1 LTGRRHQVNT
11 VNIETRDRILAEA
24 RDLFLER
31 GLEGFSMRVLG
42 ERVGISAPAI
52 YRHFEDKDALLAT
65 LIDSSFSAFSSYLGR
80 ALSGTTPLER
90 FRRSGEAYFAF
101 ALENPRAY
109 RLMFLTDCRE
119 LGLVR
124 ISQEIDERARGTF
137 LFLVDRIREC
147 IDAGVFAPGD
157 PTAVALWV
165 WSQVHGLSSLWL
177 LGQLDGKLD
186 LDGFQKTA
194 AEGLDRLEIA
204 LRSRETAL
212 RR

>member
-1 LTGRRHQVNT
+1 M
-11 VNIETRDRILAEA
+11 ETRERILSEA

-52 YRHFEDKDALLAT
+52 YRHFADKDALLAT
-65 LIDSSFSAFSSYLGR
+65 LIDASFSTFASYLGR
-80 ALSGTTPLER
+80 ALAGRSPLER
-90 FRRSGEAYFAF
+90 FHRCGEAYFAF

-124 ISQEIDERARGTF
+124 ISQEIEERAQSTF
-137 LFLVDRIREC
+137 LFLVDRVREC

-157 PTAVALWV
+157 PTHASLWV

-177 LGQLDGKLD
+177 LGQLDGKKLD
-186 LDGFQKTA
+186 LDGFRKLS
-194 AEGLDRLEIA
+194 AEGLGRIEISLRSREIA
-204 LRSRETAL
+204 LRH
-212 RR
+212 

>member
-1 LTGRRHQVNT
+1 M
-11 VNIETRDRILAEA
+11 ETRDRILNEA
-24 RDLFLER
+24 RDLFLEA
-31 GLEGFSMRVLG
+31 GLEGFSMRVLA

-65 LIDSSFSAFSSYLGR
+65 LIDASFSTFSSYLVR
-80 ALSGTTPLER
+80 ALTGTTPLER
-90 FRRSGEAYFAF
+90 FRRCGEAYFSF

-124 ISQEIDERARGTF
+124 ISKEIDERAGGTF

-147 IDAGVFAPGD
+147 IDASVFAPGD
-157 PTAVALWV
+157 PKAVALWV

-177 LGQLDGKLD
+177 LGQMEGKLD
-186 LDGFQKTA
+186 LAGFQQMTA
-194 AEGLDRLEIA
+194 ESLDRLEIA
-204 LRSRETAL
+204 LRSREPAL

>member
-1 LTGRRHQVNT
+1 M
-11 VNIETRDRILAEA
+11 ETRERILSEA

-52 YRHFEDKDALLAT
+52 YRHFADKDALLAT
-65 LIDSSFSAFSSYLGR
+65 LIDASFSTFSGYLAR
-80 ALSGTTPLER
+80 ALDGRSPLER
-90 FRRSGEAYFAF
+90 FHRSGEAYFAF

-137 LFLVDRIREC
+137 LFLVDRVREC
-147 IDAGVFAPGD
+147 IDAGIFAPGD
-157 PTAVALWV
+157 PTPVALWV

-177 LGQLDGKLD
+177 LGQLEGKLE
-186 LDGFQKTA
+186 LEGFHQMC
-194 AEGLDRLEIA
+194 AEGLGRIEIS
-204 LRSRETAL
+204 LRSRESAL
-212 RR
+212 RH

>member
-1 LTGRRHQVNT
+1 MP
-11 VNIETRDRILAEA
+11 TRERILAEA
-24 RDLFLER
+24 RELFLAR
-31 GLEGFSMRVLG
+31 GLEGFSMRALA

-65 LIDSSFSAFSSYLGR
+65 LIDSSFSTFSSYLGR
-80 ALSGTTPLER
+80 ALSGSTPLER
-90 FRRSGEAYFAF
+90 FRRCGEAYFAF

-124 ISQEIDERARGTF
+124 ISREIDERARGTF

-147 IDAGVFAPGD
+147 IDAGIFPPGD
-157 PTAVALWV
+157 PTPLALFV

-177 LGQLDGKLD
+177 LAQLEDKLD
-186 LDGFQKTA
+186 L
-194 AEGLDRLEIA
+194 EGLWQMAALGLDQVELA
-204 LRSRETAL
+204 LRSCEAPL

>member
-1 LTGRRHQVNT
+1 M
-11 VNIETRDRILAEA
+11 ETRERILGEA
-24 RDLFLER
+24 RELFLDR
-31 GLEGFSMRVLG
+31 GLEGFSMRVLA

-65 LIDSSFSAFSSYLGR
+65 LIDSSFSTFSGYLGR
-80 ALSGTTPLER
+80 ALSGTTPRER
-90 FRRSGEAYFAF
+90 FRRCGEAYFAF

-124 ISQEIDERARGTF
+124 ISREIDERARGTF

-147 IDAGVFAPGD
+147 IDAGVFTSGD
-157 PTAVALWV
+157 PMRIALWV

-177 LGQLDGKLD
+177 LGQLEGKLD
-186 LDGFQKTA
+186 LPGFRQMA
-194 AEGLDRLEIA
+194 SEGLDRIEIS
-204 LRSRETAL
+204 LRSQEVPPGC
-212 RR
+212 

>member
-1 LTGRRHQVNT
+1 M
-11 VNIETRDRILAEA
+11 ETRERILSEA

-52 YRHFEDKDALLAT
+52 YRHFADKDALLAT
-65 LIDSSFSAFSSYLGR
+65 LIDASFSTFSSYLAR
-80 ALSGTTPLER
+80 ALDGRTALER
-90 FRRSGEAYFAF
+90 FCRCGEAYFAF

-147 IDAGVFAPGD
+147 IDAGIFAPGD
-157 PTAVALWV
+157 PTEVALWV
-165 WSQVHGLSSLWL
+165 WSQVHGLASLWL
-177 LGQLDGKLD
+177 LGQLEGKLD
-186 LDGFQKTA
+186 REGFRQLCTQ
-194 AEGLDRLEIA
+194 GIGRIEIS

-212 RR
+212 GH

>member
-1 LTGRRHQVNT
+1 M
-11 VNIETRDRILAEA
+11 ETRERILSEA
-24 RDLFLER
+24 RELFLER
-31 GLEGFSMRVLG
+31 GLEGFSMRVLA

-65 LIDSSFSAFSSYLGR
+65 LIDSSFSTFLGYLVR
-80 ALSGTTPLER
+80 ALSGATPLER
-90 FRRSGEAYFAF
+90 LHRAGEAYFSF
-101 ALENPRAY
+101 AVENPRAY

-124 ISQEIDERARGTF
+124 ISQEIEERARGTF

-147 IDAGVFAPGD
+147 IDAGVFPAGD
-157 PTAVALWV
+157 PVPLAFWV

-177 LGQLDGKLD
+177 LGQLEGKVD
-186 LDGFQKTA
+186 LDGFRHLTA
-194 AEGLDRLEIA
+194 DCLDRIEFS
-204 LRSRETAL
+204 LRSRETPL

>member
-1 LTGRRHQVNT
+1 MD
-11 VNIETRDRILAEA
+11 TRERILSEA

-31 GLEGFSMRVLG
+31 GLEGFSMRALG

-65 LIDSSFSAFSSYLGR
+65 LIDSSFSTFSGYLSR
-80 ALSGTTPLER
+80 ALSGATPLER
-90 FRRSGEAYFAF
+90 FRRCGEAYFAF

-124 ISQEIDERARGTF
+124 ISQEIDERAGGTF

-147 IDAGVFAPGD
+147 IDTQVFPPGD

-177 LGQLDGKLD
+177 LGQLEGKLD
-186 LDGFQKTA
+186 LDAFRQMT
-194 AEGLDRLEIA
+194 AEGLDRMEIS
-204 LRSRETAL
+204 LRSCERAL

>member
-1 LTGRRHQVNT
+1 MD
-11 VNIETRDRILAEA
+11 TRDRILSEA

-31 GLEGFSMRVLG
+31 GLEGFSMRVLA

-65 LIDSSFSAFSSYLGR
+65 LIDASFSTFLAYLVR
-80 ALSGTTPLER
+80 SLSGETPLAR
-90 FRRSGEAYFAF
+90 LHRAGEAYFSF

-124 ISQEIDERARGTF
+124 ISKEIEERARGTF

-147 IDAGVFAPGD
+147 IDTGVFAPGD
-157 PTAVALWV
+157 PRTVALWV

-177 LGQLDGKLD
+177 LGQLEGKVD
-186 LDGFQKTA
+186 A
-194 AEGLDRLEIA
+194 ATFRQMTRESLDRIELS
-204 LRSRETAL
+204 LRSREAPL
-212 RR
+212 RH